1 MDGFGHLS
9 GMGQPVSRGVSYQP
23 NAVTVDLS
31 QLKQGDVFK
40 GEITAVSGEE
50 VQLYLGNGQYMQ
62 ARLEHD
68 VQLALGQILN
78 FQVQSNTGDKL
89 VLKPLYQN
97 AYQQRVGEAA
107 LKAAGIPVNEKNMQ
121 LIAKM
126 IENGLPIHKES
137 VGKLYRQMLGTPKAS
152 MEQLMQMNKIQ
163 LKVTPES
170 LAQYQKYEG
179 LQHSLTAAV
188 QEMTD
193 EVFLVYDALQNG
205 EKGESVLQS
214 VNVTV
219 MKENAQIELRQTEAV
234 PQGQADIAAE
244 KSIQANGSVLTE
256 QMTQGSP
263 IHNTDGQG
271 MMLQQPMDGVMFMDR
286 LLHIMN
292 GDKNVET
299 MRETF
304 GHNAE
309 VQQFGEQ
316 SAPQQVADRLI
327 QGLREN
333 QLSLQDIE
341 GLFRTKLS
349 QTEFGT
355 DFVREVKEKLFAS
368 ETFRSRLQQ
377 EMEANWRLTPDEIME
392 DKTSQFYKRLYE
404 QSNELSRLMNEAAQE
419 VSVQTGSARNVQ
431 QNIEFMNQLN
441 QVFQYV
447 QLPLKLSENNAHGEL
462 YVFTNKRNLAKRDG
476 SVTALLHLDME
487 HLGNM
492 DIHVAMQLDSN
503 QVTTRFAVQEEMLEF
518 VGAHMDSL
526 TKRLKEK
533 GYTCNTSCEAGIEE
547 KSVIEYVEEQIAG
560 TTVPLMYQSFDIR
573 A

>member
-219 MKENAQIELRQTEAV
+219 MKENAQIELLQTEAV

-244 KSIQANGSVLTE
+244 KSIQANGSVLAE
-256 QMTQGSP
+256 HMTQGGP

-299 MRETF
+299 MKETF
-304 GHNAE
+304 GHNAV

-368 ETFRSRLQQ
+368 EAFRSRLQQ